1 MSPTHGR
8 YLLLE
13 QGVGAGVVNF
23 GINAAIAWS
32 MFRGAESVP
41 LWGQQ
46 SIMGDTIGTCVM
58 LPLLTSLIVTK
69 VARGQ
74 MRAGRMPPLGWSRA
88 THPVLRWL
96 PRRTVVRGL
105 VLGALCAVAFAP
117 LAYLYLRA
125 QEVDGMGFG
134 RFVIWKATF
143 AAVLGALVT
152 PVIALWAIGEAPEAM
167 PPPAAAPAGN

>member
-1 MSPTHGR
+1 MSPSHGR

-13 QGVGAGVVNF
+13 QGIGAGVVNF
-23 GINAAIAWS
+23 GINAAIAWG

-58 LPLLTSLIVTK
+58 LPLMTSLIVTR

-74 MRAGRMPPLGWSRA
+74 LRAGKMAPLGWSRE
-88 THPVLRWL
+88 THSVLRWL
-96 PRRTVVRGL
+96 PRGTAIRGL
-105 VLGALCAVAFAP
+105 VLGVLCAIAFAP

-125 QEVDGMGFG
+125 HEVDGMAFG
-134 RFVIWKATF
+134 RFVMWKATF
-143 AAVLGALVT
+143 AAILGALVT
-152 PVIALWAIGEAPEAM
+152 PVIALWAIGEVPADTAR
-167 PPPAAAPAGN
+167 PAALAGGK

>member
-23 GINAAIAWS
+23 GINAAIAWG

-58 LPLLTSLIVTK
+58 LPLLTSLIVTR

-74 MRAGRMPPLGWSRA
+74 MRAGKMPPLGWSRA
-88 THPVLRWL
+88 THPVLGWL
-96 PRRTVVRGL
+96 PRGTVVRGL
-105 VLGALCAVAFAP
+105 VLGAVCVVVFAP

-125 QEVDGMGFG
+125 REVDGMGLG
-134 RFVIWKATF
+134 RFVLFKASF
-143 AAVLGALVT
+143 AALLGALVT
-152 PVIALWAIGEAPEAM
+152 PVIALWAIGEAPEAG
-167 PPPAAAPAGN
+167 PPPVAARAAK

>member
-23 GINAAIAWS
+23 GINAAIAWG

-74 MRAGRMPPLGWSRA
+74 MRAGKMPALGWSRA

-105 VLGALCAVAFAP
+105 VLGALCMVAFAP

-125 QEVDGMGFG
+125 LEVDGMGLG

>member
-23 GINAAIAWS
+23 GINAAIAWG
-32 MFRGAESVP
+32 MFRGAATVP

-46 SIMGDTIGTCVM
+46 SIMGDTIGTCMM

-69 VARGQ
+69 AARGRV
-74 MRAGRMPPLGWSRA
+74 RAGKMAPLGWSRA
-88 THPVLRWL
+88 THPVLGWL
-96 PRRTVVRGL
+96 PQRTAVRGL
-105 VLGALCAVAFAP
+105 VLGAVCVVAFAP

-125 QEVDGMGFG
+125 REVDGMGFEH
-134 RFVIWKATF
+134 FVMFKASF
-143 AAVLGALVT
+143 AALLGALVT
-152 PVIALWAIGEAPEAM
+152 PVIALWAIGETPDPGS
-167 PPPAAAPAGN
+167 PPVAARVAK